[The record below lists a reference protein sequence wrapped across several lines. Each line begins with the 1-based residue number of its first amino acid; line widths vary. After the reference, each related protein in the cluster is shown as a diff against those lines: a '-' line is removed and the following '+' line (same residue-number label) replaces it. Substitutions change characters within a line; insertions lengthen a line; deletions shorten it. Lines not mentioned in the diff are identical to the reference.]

1 MATPIFRLVCVAG
14 ALDGAPKG
22 WAAEMLRDGEVA
34 LLVDDDGGLEAI
46 NAIAHALD
54 LLAVRVVRREQTA
67 ARQEQTVIAHAASLP
82 LVWLGDA
89 FSDDARTWARKRGPM
104 TLLVEVHGTL
114 PDDDRRRIDRFVSL
128 LGRQAE

>member
-46 NAIAHALD
+46 SAVAHALD
-54 LLAVRVVRREQTA
+54 LVAVRVVRREETA
-67 ARQEQTVIAHAASLP
+67 DRQEQTVIAHAGSLP
-82 LVWLGDA
+82 LVWLA
-89 FSDDARTWARKRGPM
+89 RSFSDDARTWARERGPM
-104 TLLVEVHGTL
+104 TLLVEVDGTV
-114 PDDDRRRIDRFVSL
+114 PDADRRRIDRFVSL